1 MKLFENL
8 RKTRVIKI
16 LFPKSKSSLLM
27 RSPEMWLNPGD
38 HSSAITAEF
47 CSFFFVCGC
56 GCCYSPLQS
65 PKILSLVSFAALAAR
80 LHNIHHFSQET
91 NTVIC
96 MSTILQFSLKG
107 VFPSWGINM
116 KIWGQGFLFSC
127 LRRAMLFA
135 SGGSNQLGRTNHL
148 SGTETFISFFFSVI
162 LTQKTWLHPGYAHN
176 KETVVYMHQSCGNSP
191 EKVMLFL
198 PNVSWVWDVYQLF
211 IDSSKV
217 A

>member
-1 MKLFENL
+1 MHSTWASTFLFMKLFENL

-16 LFPKSKSSLLM
+16 LFPKTKSGLLM

-47 CSFFFVCGC
+47 CSFLCVCGC

-107 VFPSWGINM
+107 VFPSWGINT

-135 SGGSNQLGRTNHL
+135 SGGLISLGEPTIFQELKL
-148 SGTETFISFFFSVI
+148 SSLFFF
-162 LTQKTWLHPGYAHN
+162 LWY
-176 KETVVYMHQSCGNSP
+176 
-191 EKVMLFL
+191 
-198 PNVSWVWDVYQLF
+198 
-211 IDSSKV
+211 
-217 A
+217 